1 MLISLDFNFEAWIKN
16 LRIEAPSKEE
26 AINELLKMSLED
38 ILSYSPAIDT
48 EEITDIDA
56 EVISYDAKVKV
67 TDIEYDFDSD
77 ELSDSVIEYLKG
89 LLPKELTVEIDGISD
104 DYDIEDSVRDEIF
117 IITKQDARTFKY
129 QILEK
134 K

>member
-77 ELSDSVIEYLKG
+77 ELNDSVIEYLKG